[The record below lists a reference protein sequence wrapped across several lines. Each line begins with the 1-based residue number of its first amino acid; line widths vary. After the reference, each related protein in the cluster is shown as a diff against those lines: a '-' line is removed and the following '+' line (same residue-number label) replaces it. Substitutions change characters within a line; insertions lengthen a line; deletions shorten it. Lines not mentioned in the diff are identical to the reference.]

1 MCEHTA
7 GVTGNFLEQC
17 LEYLLMSLTGL
28 LFWMGKFRNRLSS
41 EFYMTDNKEI
51 ERISPPLQKY
61 LQRGAVLP
69 AQE

>member
-1 MCEHTA
+1 
-7 GVTGNFLEQC
+7 
-17 LEYLLMSLTGL
+17 
-28 LFWMGKFRNRLSS
+28 MGKFRNRLSS